1 MARNERHAAVA
12 LLELD
17 GIASGVAASDLMV
30 KRAPIALLRC
40 GTIHPGR
47 FLVLVGGSVA
57 SVEEAHRVGV
67 ERGLSDQSLHDEVL
81 LADLHPQLH
90 DALLGTRR
98 QLVGDALAV
107 VETTTSP
114 ALLRALDAAVKS
126 TPVGIG
132 VVRLAD
138 DLGGRALALLSG
150 DLTDAET
157 ALAICVERAGER
169 ILATSLV
176 PRLDD
181 DLRRLLER
189 GTEFRGCDPLE
200 PTGAEHPEEVPCSW
214 AG

>member
-1 MARNERHAAVA
+1 MARTERFAAVA

-57 SVEEAHRVGV
+57 SVAEAHRAGV
-67 ERGLSDQSLHDEVL
+67 ERGLADGTLHDEVL

-90 DALLGTRR
+90 DALLGGRR
-98 QLVGDALAV
+98 VLAGDALAV

-126 TPVGIG
+126 SPIEIG
-132 VVRLAD
+132 AVRLAD
-138 DLGGRALALLSG
+138 DLGGRAVALLSG
-150 DLTDAET
+150 GLDDAQT
-157 ALAICVERAGER
+157 ALSICVESAGER
-169 ILATSLV
+169 LFATSLV

-189 GTEFRGCDPLE
+189 GTEFRGCAPLE
-200 PTGAEHPEEVPCSW
+200 PTGAEHPEEMPCSW